1 MPKTTSL
8 QEILIDQLKD
18 LYSAETQITKALPKM
33 AKAAASADLKQGFQ
47 LHLAQTK
54 EHAERIKTVCEA
66 LKVKP
71 TGKKCM
77 ATAGLV
83 EEGQESIDEDASP
96 EAKDVMLIA
105 AAQRVEHYEIAGYTS
120 AISLAKALGQGLGL
134 KTGPKT
140 LSTTLSEKRA
150 TGGKVF
156 KGKETAIAPAE
167 KK

>member
-1 MPKTTSL
+1 MPKITSL
-8 QEILIDQLKD
+8 QEILVDQLKD

-33 AKAAASADLKQGFQ
+33 ARAAGSSDLKQGFL

-54 EHAERIKTVCEA
+54 EHAVRIKAICEA
-66 LKVKP
+66 LKVKA

-83 EEGQESIDEDASP
+83 EEGQEAIDENATT

-120 AISLAKALGQGLGL
+120 AISLAKALGL
-134 KTGPKT
+134 TSAVKT
-140 LSTTLSEKRA
+140 LSTT
-150 TGGKVF
+150 
-156 KGKETAIAPAE
+156 
-167 KK
+167 